1 MPRPDQSHPG
11 LDEEVVGL
19 NRTTPTNQK
28 ARSEALAR
36 SSGPDLQGSGISDH
50 GSPPNEYGHVMSTP
64 LCRDLGVELPI
75 WNAGMGGGIAGP
87 ELAAAVSGAGG
98 LGMLG
103 MGGLPEP
110 VIRAE
115 IARTR
120 ALTERPFGVN
130 IILPMVEDVG
140 QVLCCVDE
148 GVPVLVLFWGDP
160 APYLDRAHGAGT
172 RVVSQV
178 GSVDEARAVADAGV
192 DAVMIQ
198 GVEAGGHVRS
208 TTSLSVLLPAVVDA
222 VPGLPVIAA
231 GGVADARGVAAALA
245 LGAQAVSLGTRFLCS
260 VESAAAYKDRVV
272 AAHAEDTY
280 LTTLFDIGWPD
291 AAHRVLRNTA
301 VAEWEA
307 AGSPASGQR
316 PGEGEVIGTMPV
328 GGQQT
333 ELPAYV
339 VLPPLTGFVGD
350 LERAAL
356 YCGESCALVH
366 DIRPAA
372 DIVREL
378 AAGAVATEDTA

>member
-1 MPRPDQSHPG
+1 M
-11 LDEEVVGL
+11 L
-19 NRTTPTNQK
+19 K
-28 ARSEALAR
+28 
-36 SSGPDLQGSGISDH
+36 
-50 GSPPNEYGHVMSTP
+50 TP
-64 LCRDLGVELPI
+64 LCETLGIELPI
-75 WNAGMGGGIAGP
+75 FNAGMGGGIASA
-87 ELAAAVSGAGG
+87 ELAAAVSNSGG
-98 LGMLG
+98 LGVLG
-103 MGGLPEP
+103 MGGLPAR
-110 VIRAE
+110 VILKEVR
-115 IARTR
+115 RLR
-120 ALTERPFGVN
+120 ALTSRPFGVN
-130 IILPMVEDVG
+130 VILALQGAEEVSACFE
-140 QVLCCVDE
+140 E
-148 GVPVLVLFWGDP
+148 RVPVVVLFWGDP
-160 APYLDRAHGAGT
+160 TPYVREARRAGT
-172 RVVSQV
+172 RIVLQC
-178 GSVDEARAVADAGV
+178 GSVEEARAGAAAGV
-192 DAVMIQ
+192 DAIMIQ